1 MKKKLQVFISSTYI
15 DMIEERQAAVTAVLN
30 AGHIPAGMELFKS
43 GDQSQKETIKR
54 WIDESD
60 VYMLIL
66 GGRYGSIDPES
77 GKSYTHWEYD
87 YAGEQG
93 KRRFAIV
100 IKDAALREKAKL
112 DPDFMER
119 ENSAM
124 FRDFKTNVLG
134 NISEFYE
141 DIKDIKIIVMGSLRE
156 LENDRNLTGWVR
168 ANEIPDMEKTLRE
181 NGRLLKSIEKL
192 KNENRTIRE
201 EQKAM
206 ISIGNLEYSEL
217 KVVLKHMK
225 VNVPEKYK
233 GAFDGKTMLDFFL
246 GLSSALAT
254 GVSTEYKVG
263 SQSGFIILNIIPTLM
278 NFGLVEKV
286 RVSGST
292 SDKLQTSREGL
303 KFLAHYELEKIR
315 SGSLNPVKD

>member
-100 IKDAALREKAKL
+100 ITEKKLMDKARENPNFL
-112 DPDFMER
+112 ER
-119 ENSAM
+119 EQYSKYQA
-124 FRDFKTNVLG
+124 FKILALS
-134 NISEFYE
+134 NISKFYE
-141 DIKDIKIIVMGSLRE
+141 DLKDIRLSVMETLKDYE
-156 LENDRNLTGWVR
+156 EDKNLIGWVR
-168 ANEIPDMEKTLRE
+168 ADTEKNQTKLIEENKKLIKENSKLKENLEKSKYRLKTNEMINGYDYKQLNDTLSKITVRLPDNYFKEEQERQLSLLDCFIIFASKLNFGIENNVHSEEFEMFLFYDVIPKLYTFGLMEKV
-181 NGRLLKSIEKL
+181 
-192 KNENRTIRE
+192 
-201 EQKAM
+201 
-206 ISIGNLEYSEL
+206 
-217 KVVLKHMK
+217 KVAGV
-225 VNVPEKYK
+225 KYQR
-233 GAFDGKTMLDFFL
+233 
-246 GLSSALAT
+246 
-254 GVSTEYKVG
+254 Y
-263 SQSGFIILNIIPTLM
+263 
-278 NFGLVEKV
+278 
-286 RVSGST
+286 
-292 SDKLQTSREGL
+292 QTSKEGL
-303 KFLAHYELEKIR
+303 KFQALYHIERQKI
-315 SGSLNPVKD
+315 KDL